1 VPLGLARTGTTG
13 SHFSGDLFLAF
24 SASNI
29 GALDSSAPA
38 TGHATQPELRS
49 LEFVPWGDMDAL
61 YEAVV
66 QSVEE
71 SVVNVLA
78 ASTTMVGRDG
88 HRSPGFPS
96 ERLADLLAR
105 ADRR

>member
-1 VPLGLARTGTTG
+1 
-13 SHFSGDLFLAF
+13 
-24 SASNI
+24 
-29 GALDSSAPA
+29 
-38 TGHATQPELRS
+38 
-49 LEFVPWGDMDAL
+49 MDPF

-96 ERLADLLAR
+96 GRLADLLAR